1 MFSPP
6 PSDLRPRAATQHGLL
21 KSQVSHFN
29 EFKSLQTKTK
39 ALLHPGNHECLIVYA
54 PVPRL
59 CLFDSFVLCS
69 SANAAGTFP
78 LSVCVCLCTA
88 CSPCLALTRS
98 SCRCRCSRDYVL
110 HVHSRD
116 FLKAGRVGALPLQQP
131 QS

>member
-59 CLFDSFVLCS
+59 CLTALCS
-69 SANAAGTFP
+69 AALPTQRAHFP
-78 LSVCVCLCTA
+78 CRCVSVCA
-88 CSPCLALTRS
+88 
-98 SCRCRCSRDYVL
+98 
-110 HVHSRD
+110 
-116 FLKAGRVGALPLQQP
+116 QP
-131 QS
+131 AAPAWP